1 MSEILDLSEI
11 RKGIDALDNQI
22 VELYKQRTEL
32 TGLVAKSK
40 KQTSKPVRDN
50 AREEAI
56 IARLTEGMNDLDA
69 SSVALLYNTIFE
81 ISRARQSAYLAEQNG
96 ISGKV
101 AESIKNASKAKHE
114 FPKAPVVACQGVE
127 GAYSQIAC
135 NTLFPDATIMY
146 FENFESVF
154 KSVKSG
160 LCKYGVLP
168 FENSIH
174 GSVTEVYD
182 MLSQTDVSVVSSVK
196 LPIHHALLAKKG
208 VELGEITEV
217 YSHKQAIGQ
226 CSDFLN
232 VNKKIKINI
241 CENTAVAARMVS
253 NSNRR
258 DIAAISSI
266 KCAELYDL
274 KILKRDLQNSSTNFT
289 MFYCISNELEIHEG
303 ANKAAF
309 MFNIP
314 NRTGALFNI
323 LARFATIGVNL
334 TKIESRPISGKDF
347 EFMFYA
353 EADTNGLDDKLINL
367 FSEFET
373 NLDFFKFIGSYKEI
387 IPQS

>member
-1 MSEILDLSEI
+1 MSDILDLGEI
-11 RKGIDALDNQI
+11 RKGIDTLDNQI

-56 IARLTEGMNDLDA
+56 IARLTEGMNDLDS

-96 ISGKV
+96 VSGKV
-101 AESIKNASKAKHE
+101 AESIKAATEAKHE

-174 GSVTEVYD
+174 GSATRKLKLVTF
-182 MLSQTDVSVVSSVK
+182 TRVK
-196 LPIHHALLAKKG
+196 K
-208 VELGEITEV
+208 
-217 YSHKQAIGQ
+217 
-226 CSDFLN
+226 
-232 VNKKIKINI
+232 
-241 CENTAVAARMVS
+241 
-253 NSNRR
+253 
-258 DIAAISSI
+258 
-266 KCAELYDL
+266 
-274 KILKRDLQNSSTNFT
+274 
-289 MFYCISNELEIHEG
+289 
-303 ANKAAF
+303 
-309 MFNIP
+309 
-314 NRTGALFNI
+314 
-323 LARFATIGVNL
+323 
-334 TKIESRPISGKDF
+334 
-347 EFMFYA
+347 
-353 EADTNGLDDKLINL
+353 
-367 FSEFET
+367 
-373 NLDFFKFIGSYKEI
+373 
-387 IPQS
+387 